1 MIGIFGGTFDPI
13 HYGHLRPTQE
23 IKQALSLKSLFLV
36 PVAIPP
42 HRNAPL
48 ATAAQRLHMVNIAI
62 EDFTEL
68 SVDDCEIK
76 RGGISYTVDTLR
88 YFRERYPRMPLCLL
102 LGGDAFVS
110 FQTWHQW
117 ESIPNLVHITVM
129 QRPHHEFEI
138 PQWCEARLTQN
149 IEELS
154 KSVAGKVY
162 LHKVAPVDISATVI
176 RQAIKSD
183 EDISSMLPNPVQHYI
198 ETHQIYE

>member
-36 PVAIPP
+36 PAAIPP

-48 ATAAQRLHMVNIAI
+48 ATAAQRFHMVNIAI

-88 YFRERYPRMPLCLL
+88 YF
-102 LGGDAFVS
+102 
-110 FQTWHQW
+110 
-117 ESIPNLVHITVM
+117 
-129 QRPHHEFEI
+129 
-138 PQWCEARLTQN
+138 
-149 IEELS
+149 
-154 KSVAGKVY
+154 
-162 LHKVAPVDISATVI
+162 
-176 RQAIKSD
+176 
-183 EDISSMLPNPVQHYI
+183 
-198 ETHQIYE
+198 